1 MTIEGV
7 TVSVCSLSPPSFF
20 SLHLPNLALT
30 CLGAIGLADR
40 NIASGL
46 IIGCFPSFPTCD
58 LGLIWVRLYSVLI
71 DFASLVLP

>member
-1 MTIEGV
+1 MIA
-7 TVSVCSLSPPSFF
+7 VSPSLLLLIASADPCS
-20 SLHLPNLALT
+20 LT

-46 IIGCFPSFPTCD
+46 IIGCFPSFPTYD

-71 DFASLVLP
+71 DFALLVLP